1 MKTYFKVINLGL
13 NEFGVKELNNYYE
26 NNISNN
32 WVKEFKLNDI
42 VGNRKKIFK
51 QPQSFLTLKEDN
63 YIGNFDCKQSIS
75 DSSYSGGYFSIQLK
89 HINYKIVKIEVIENE
104 SDFKFNK

>member
-42 VGNRKKIFK
+42 VSPALI
-51 QPQSFLTLKEDN
+51 
-63 YIGNFDCKQSIS
+63 
-75 DSSYSGGYFSIQLK
+75 
-89 HINYKIVKIEVIENE
+89 
-104 SDFKFNK
+104 